1 MPYSR
6 EKKKMY
12 DQERWRSKHPR
23 WECPIQ
29 KEPKPKPLVLTKFPI
44 LKDDRRGI
52 VSIFQEAGSG
62 DYYYGKSSHSPEDK
76 KIEDAV
82 TADFAFEIVGKY
94 NNKKQGSVKD
104 SMFELESGK

>member
-12 DQERWRSKHPR
+12 DQERWRSKHPK
-23 WECPIQ
+23 WECTIQ
-29 KEPKPKPLVLTKFPI
+29 KKAAEPKPLVLTKFPI
-44 LKDDRRGI
+44 LRDDRRGT

-76 KIEDAV
+76 KVEEAV

-94 NNKKQGSVKD
+94 NSRSK
-104 SMFELESGK
+104 L